1 MPSRRSNDFVRVVGA
16 IVVDVVIVGAFV
28 LIGRREHDEG
38 TAASGFVTTAAPFLF
53 GLAAGWLGARA
64 WRRPF
69 AVLTG
74 VGIWAATIL
83 VGMFTRR
90 VVFHD
95 GIAFA
100 FIVVATLFLGVGLVG
115 WRAVASRRPT
125 SGW

>member
-1 MPSRRSNDFVRVVGA
+1 MPSRHSNDFIRVVGA
-16 IVVDVVIVGAFV
+16 VVVDVAIVAAFV
-28 LIGRREHDEG
+28 LIGRQEHDEG

-64 WRRPF
+64 WRRPL

-74 VGIWAATIL
+74 VAIWAATVL

-90 VVFHD
+90 VVFDD

-100 FIVVATLFLGVGLVG
+100 FIVVTTLFLGVGLVG
-115 WRAVASRRPT
+115 WRAVASRRP
-125 SGW
+125 